1 MKSIVCYR
9 TIDIPDGVTV
19 NIRSRKINI
28 IGPRGRLI
36 RDFKHI
42 LIDIKLEENKKK
54 NNSKSLVRR

>member
-42 LIDIKLEENKKK
+42 LIDIKLEESKKK
-54 NNSKSLVRR
+54 